1 MAVNLS
7 KGQKISLDKGMTL
20 ALVGLG
26 WAGTRTA
33 TAAARSSTWML
44 PRSCW
49 ARTARFARM
58 RTSSSMAT

>member
-20 ALVGLG
+20 ALVGL
-26 WAGTRTA
+26 AGTRTA
-33 TAAARSSTWML
+33 TAAAQSSTWML
-44 PRSCW
+44 PRFCW

>member
-20 ALVGLG
+20 ALVA
-26 WAGTRTA
+26 WAGTRTV

>member
-26 WAGTRTA
+26 WDTNR

-44 PRSCW
+44 PRSYW

>member
-26 WAGTRTA
+26 WDTNRYSGGA
-33 TAAARSSTWML
+33 SSTWML